1 MPVEREFPLPK
12 IIPSVSEYAPRHH
25 RENGHDGD
33 DDGDLP
39 RLDLVATDVPPA
51 RKVNNI
57 KGWLK
62 LLTHREMREFVGE
75 IFDAHEQLFPQNQG
89 STLSQSITRVQFS
102 DVLDKVAH
110 GD

>member
-1 MPVEREFPLPK
+1 MAVEREFPLPK

-25 RENGHDGD
+25 READ
-33 DDGDLP
+33 DETDKEPP
-39 RLDLVATDVPPA
+39 RLDLVAVPP

-57 KGWLK
+57 KGWIK
-62 LLTHREMREFVGE
+62 MLTYREMCELVEE
-75 IFDAHEQLFPQNQG
+75 IFNAHEQLFPQNQG
-89 STLSQSITRVQFS
+89 STLSPSITRVQLS